1 MGKDLITQ
9 QHGEILIYKNA
20 LGNTKVDVFLVD
32 NDIWMSRVN
41 ISRLYDTSPQNISM
55 HIKHIYADF
64 ELVEAQTSKQY
75 LLVQPEGTHVAG
87 RQTKYYNLAMILA
100 IGYRVRSSVGVQ
112 FRNWASSILS
122 EYVQKGFALND
133 ERLKTPKKFGQDYF
147 EELLERIRDIR
158 SSEQRFYQKIKDIYT
173 LSVDYDPNLK
183 STKDFFAS
191 VQNKML
197 YAISGKTAAEIIT
210 ERADAAKPNMGLTS
224 FKGSIIRRGDVIIA
238 KNYLSADELD
248 DLNRLVT
255 MFLDHAEDMAK
266 HNKVMT
272 MSAWNMT
279 INEFLEFKHK
289 NILHGKGSISH
300 EAMESKALKE
310 YGSFHARQ
318 LLAPK
323 EDTDANV
330 LILPKKELDILK
342 DS

>member
-1 MGKDLITQ
+1 MGKYLITR

-133 ERLKTPKKFGQDYF
+133 ERLKNPKKFGQDYVDDCIPQ
-147 EELLERIRDIR
+147 ELE
-158 SSEQRFYQKIKDIYT
+158 
-173 LSVDYDPNLK
+173 
-183 STKDFFAS
+183 
-191 VQNKML
+191 
-197 YAISGKTAAEIIT
+197 
-210 ERADAAKPNMGLTS
+210 
-224 FKGSIIRRGDVIIA
+224 
-238 KNYLSADELD
+238 
-248 DLNRLVT
+248 
-255 MFLDHAEDMAK
+255 
-266 HNKVMT
+266 
-272 MSAWNMT
+272 
-279 INEFLEFKHK
+279 NEFSAAAGYRK
-289 NILHGKGSISH
+289 
-300 EAMESKALKE
+300 
-310 YGSFHARQ
+310 
-318 LLAPK
+318 
-323 EDTDANV
+323 
-330 LILPKKELDILK
+330 
-342 DS
+342 